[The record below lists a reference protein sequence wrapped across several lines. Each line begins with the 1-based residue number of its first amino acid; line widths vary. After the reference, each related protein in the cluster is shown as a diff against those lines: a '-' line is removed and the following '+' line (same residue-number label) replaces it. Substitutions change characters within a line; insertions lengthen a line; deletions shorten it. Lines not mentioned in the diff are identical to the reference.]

1 MFLVLFCTIFAFFAQ
16 NYATLRSNPTRVS
29 VLMGT
34 EPVFGALFAVLWL
47 NESLSLAGWVGWAL
61 IVGAAWWVTRVEGTE

>member
-1 MFLVLFCTIFAFFAQ
+1 
-16 NYATLRSNPTRVS
+16 
-29 VLMGT
+29 MGT